1 MSPKEA
7 PTEQQEIDDG
17 EEVSRFLRSEPAI
30 RTIERQ
36 RVLYKDAMAAA
47 KNAET
52 LQQVWSRLQAF
63 EDLIVALDTTKQR
76 GEVRKIKKDAAE
88 KAAKIKKA

>member
-1 MSPKEA
+1 MNPKEA

-17 EEVSRFLRSEPAI
+17 EEVSRFLRSDPAI

-47 KNAET
+47 TNAEK

-88 KAAKIKKA
+88 KAAKAKKT

>member
-1 MSPKEA
+1 MNPKEA

-17 EEVSRFLRSEPAI
+17 EEVSRFLRSDPAI

-47 KNAET
+47 TNAEK

-88 KAAKIKKA
+88 KAAKMKKA